1 MGSAGARWTKR
12 RWRVALR
19 SGRKEVEVIVNL
31 LLETVTAVPL
41 IGRNEGRNAMT
52 DWPARCCRSS
62 SSSSS
67 WGRRRRLGAAQR
79 DEAADSRRGRQR
91 RAEAEA
97 DDEAEWS

>member
-19 SGRKEVEVIVNL
+19 TGRKEVEVIVNL

-52 DWPARCCRSS
+52 DWPARCCL
-62 SSSSS
+62 S